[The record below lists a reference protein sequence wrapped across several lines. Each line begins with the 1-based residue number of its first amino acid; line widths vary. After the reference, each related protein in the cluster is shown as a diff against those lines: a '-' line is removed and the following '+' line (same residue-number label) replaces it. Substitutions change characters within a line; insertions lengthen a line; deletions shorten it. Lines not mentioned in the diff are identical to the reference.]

1 MTKAA
6 MAVLTAVVLFVA
18 ALVAIPTVSGQGQR
32 DEARGRPRRMMM
44 LDGRGSALGVSVS
57 DAETGVIVE
66 DVDEDGP
73 AAKAGIRS
81 GDTIVEFD
89 GERVRSVRQF
99 SRLVKE
105 TPEGRTVKATVVRN
119 GARQTMDV
127 TPDARAFGFSGDFVL
142 PDIDIDL
149 ERAERAMRDLPRNFS
164 FDFGLGGPIPSARGR
179 LGLTLAPLTE
189 QLATYFGAEE
199 GVLVSSVEADS
210 PAAKAGVKAGDV
222 ITTVNG
228 RRVDEPHDVTGEI
241 RELENRTIEV
251 GIVRDRKSQTLKI
264 EVPERPARRRGA
276 RPI

>member
-18 ALVAIPTVSGQGQR
+18 ALVAIPTMSGQGQR
-32 DEARGRPRRMMM
+32 DEAQGRARRMMM
-44 LDGRGSALGVSVS
+44 LDGRGSAIGVSVR

-66 DVDEDGP
+66 DVNEDGP

-105 TPEGRTVKATVVRN
+105 TPDGRTVKATVVRN

-127 TPDARAFGFSGDFVL
+127 TPDARAFGFSGEFVL

-149 ERAERAMRDLPRNFS
+149 ERAERAIRDLPRNFS
-164 FDFGLGGPIPSARGR
+164 FDFGMDGPIPSARGR
-179 LGLTLAPLTE
+179 LGLTLASLTD

-210 PAAKAGVKAGDV
+210 PAAKAGIKAGDV

-228 RRVDEPHDVTGEI
+228 QRVDEPHDVTGGI

-251 GIVRDRKSQTLKI
+251 GIVRDRKSQTVQI

>member
-6 MAVLTAVVLFVA
+6 VAVLTAVVLLVA
-18 ALVAIPTVSGQGQR
+18 ALVAIPTASGQGRR
-32 DEARGRPRRMMM
+32 DEAQGRARRMMM
-44 LDGRGSALGVSVS
+44 LDGRGSAIGVSVR
-57 DAETGVIVE
+57 DTEAGVIVE

-73 AAKAGIRS
+73 AAKAGIRN

-99 SRLVKE
+99 SRLVRE
-105 TPEGRTVKATVVRN
+105 TPEGRSVKTTVLRS

-164 FDFGLGGPIPSARGR
+164 FDFEMGSPISSARSR
-179 LGLTLAPLTE
+179 LGLTLAPLTD
-189 QLATYFGAEE
+189 QLATYFGAER

-210 PAAKAGVKAGDV
+210 PAAKAGIKAGDV
-222 ITTVNG
+222 MTTVNG
-228 RRVDEPHDVTGEI
+228 RPVDDPHDVTGEI
-241 RELENRTIEV
+241 RELENESIEV